1 MATGSLPVS
10 SYSAQLDQPVTIRLR
25 HDSDLIAG
33 LDDCHRQFGALYQRG
48 WPLVWIAARAR
59 LDCDADA
66 DDVAQRVFPRLW
78 NVERRGLGREFKDEF
93 FRAAGRREALTFLR
107 NRRSY
112 CTFADRSAS
121 LLPTCEQAPDERAVG
136 AELTCVMRGAIAEL
150 PPRCRAVMTMMVAQ
164 DLGPTEIARRMD
176 MSLSAVE
183 KQVTRGHRLL
193 RHAVREW
200 FD

>member
-66 DDVAQRVFPRLW
+66 DDVAQRVFPR
-78 NVERRGLGREFKDEF
+78 RGPALVGD
-93 FRAAGRREALTFLR
+93 ALAGEVD
-107 NRRSY
+107 
-112 CTFADRSAS
+112 DRV
-121 LLPTCEQAPDERAVG
+121 D
-136 AELTCVMRGAIAEL
+136 
-150 PPRCRAVMTMMVAQ
+150 
-164 DLGPTEIARRMD
+164 
-176 MSLSAVE
+176 AVE
-183 KQVTRGHRLL
+183 MPRQRAGAPIGLPGNLVAGG
-193 RHAVREW
+193 
-200 FD
+200 